1 MANQWADFLNPDVV
15 RTRFLRT
22 GLFLVAHE
30 MLLSVIKDR
39 THDFYSNSWT
49 AGDGWKTNSEYRE
62 KVLSLDP
69 KGKNDPFRASVVW
82 LRRIQAIN
90 EDDETTIREVTEER
104 NRLAHELR
112 NVLGGTLNHDFEILF
127 PKLVSLIAKI
137 DRWWIVNV
145 EIATDPDLAGTEL
158 NEDEVTPGS
167 LMLLQ
172 VLNKVALGKDE
183 EAWALYHEFASARED
198 ANP

>member
-1 MANQWADFLNPDVV
+1 MANKWADFLNPDVV

-30 MLLSVIKDR
+30 MLLSAIKDR

-49 AGDGWKTNSEYRE
+49 AVDGWNTSSDYRE

-69 KGKNDPFRASVVW
+69 KDKNDPFRASVVW

-90 EDDETTIREVTEER
+90 EDDETTIREMTEER

-112 NVLGGTLNHDFEILF
+112 NVLGGTLNHDFESLF

-137 DRWWIVNV
+137 DRWWAVNV

-183 EAWALYHEFASARED
+183 EAWALYNEFTSARED
-198 ANP
+198 TNP